1 MEMAYLHFI
10 PARRVQMSLQLH
22 ARAFSGSLTS
32 VSSALNWQIWTALKC
47 CFVVWC
53 SHLLPMG
60 ILNTRWREM
69 RSKGEKLQDGW
80 QRRIR
85 DAVRRGTE
93 LRRGV
98 NEADR
103 CKEPV
108 QKAGHTEE
116 RLSEQWWKGYHAGR
130 CSARRAVVRKCKSCP
145 FTFVSWHL

>member
-1 MEMAYLHFI
+1 
-10 PARRVQMSLQLH
+10 
-22 ARAFSGSLTS
+22 
-32 VSSALNWQIWTALKC
+32 
-47 CFVVWC
+47 
-53 SHLLPMG
+53 MG

-85 DAVRRGTE
+85 EGVRRGTE
-93 LRRGV
+93 LRRRV

-116 RLSEQWWKGYHAGR
+116 GLSEQSDERATMQDAAQQGEQWLDNV
-130 CSARRAVVRKCKSCP
+130 RAV
-145 FTFVSWHL
+145 HLHLCLDMH